1 MGSSPISGLKMSEKK
16 KDRRPLRHIN
26 IGAVFLAHQQG
37 YKNGLNDDE
46 HRAIYKPMNQGI
58 RRNGREA

>member
-1 MGSSPISGLKMSEKK
+1 MVIPVEPTKMSEKK
-16 KDRRPLRHIN
+16 KDRRVLKYVN
-26 IGAVFLAHQQG
+26 VGALFLAHQQSG
-37 YKNGLNDDE
+37 MTDDE